1 MLLVLDNQ
9 FYKVCT
15 VCHVRKEQI
24 RALTRLDF
32 LKYTNFTSAVFPVAH
47 IFPLCYIYF

>member
-9 FYKVCT
+9 LYKVYC
-15 VCHVRKEQI
+15 VPRKEQI

-32 LKYTNFTSAVFPVAH
+32 LKYANFTSVVFPVAH